1 LRIRGKDDEKEAWRE
16 VTRGFD
22 RPGQVGNSI
31 AEIVCRPGRLEC
43 GVFLVA
49 QIPILEFTNYDV
61 YMEMAKLPVS
71 ITQQEIVQNIQIK
84 MAFINSRYTDMQMA
98 VRLTFMLLSLLVCIV
113 YLCKICRLPRYI
125 QRTSDQT

>member
-1 LRIRGKDDEKEAWRE
+1 M
-16 VTRGFD
+16 
-22 RPGQVGNSI
+22 
-31 AEIVCRPGRLEC
+31 EC

-125 QRTSDQT
+125 KRTSDQT

>member
-1 LRIRGKDDEKEAWRE
+1 M
-16 VTRGFD
+16 
-22 RPGQVGNSI
+22 
-31 AEIVCRPGRLEC
+31 EC

-61 YMEMAKLPVS
+61 YIELAKLPAS
-71 ITQQEIVQNIQIK
+71 TIQQEIVQTMQIK

-98 VRLTFMLLSLLVCIV
+98 VRLTFVLLSLLACIV
-113 YLCKICRLPRYI
+113 YLCKMCRLPRYI